1 MATKR
6 TVSVTILGQEYRIR
20 TEAEAERVRR
30 AAALLDE
37 TLERVRSQAGTV
49 DTVDLAVLAALN
61 LANSLV
67 NLRDGN
73 RSPGWRA
80 IEGRVDQLIALV
92 ESVGI
97 EPTAPVS

>member
-6 TVSVTILGQEYRIR
+6 TVTVTILGHDYRIR
-20 TEAEAERVRR
+20 TEAEPERVRR

-37 TLERVRSQAGTV
+37 TLERVRAQAGTV

-67 NLRDGN
+67 TLRDGGRN
-73 RSPGWRA
+73 DGWRA

-92 ESVGI
+92 ESVGADFAA
-97 EPTAPVS
+97 TAS